1 MRYLTSRL
9 PVALLIVAVMVTP
22 ARAQDPPPPADGPT
36 TLSLTVRF
44 TPANLWKVAGDLRQM
59 MNEGV
64 QPGQPLLKDLLGI
77 LTAEVSL
84 ERGPRPAA
92 PSDGIRASSDPL
104 VRALESGPASAAQT
118 WQQQRDEIGRQADT
132 SGLGLAKA
140 YAEAVK
146 AVGEH
151 TAVAV
156 QAGRAALDATRKL
169 ATPDKQ

>member
-9 PVALLIVAVMVTP
+9 PMALLIVAAVVTP
-22 ARAQDPPPPADGPT
+22 ARAQEPPPPADGPA

-44 TPANLWKVAGDLRQM
+44 TPANLLKVAGDLRQM

-77 LTAEVSL
+77 LTAEVSI
-84 ERGPRPAA
+84 ERGPKPA
-92 PSDGIRASSDPL
+92 PPGGIRLSSDPL
-104 VRALESGPASAAQT
+104 VRALEGGPAAAAET
-118 WQQQRDEIGRQADT
+118 WQQQREQVGRQADT
-132 SGLGLAKA
+132 SRLGLDKA

-151 TAVAV
+151 AAVAV
-156 QAGRAALDATRKL
+156 QAGRAALDATRRL

>member
-9 PVALLIVAVMVTP
+9 PVALLIAAAMVTP
-22 ARAQDPPPPADGPT
+22 ARAQDPPPADGPT

-92 PSDGIRASSDPL
+92 PSGGIRASSDPL
-104 VRALESGPASAAQT
+104 VRALESGPAAAAQT
-118 WQQQRDEIGRQADT
+118 FQQQRDEIGRQADT

-140 YAEAVK
+140 YAEAVR